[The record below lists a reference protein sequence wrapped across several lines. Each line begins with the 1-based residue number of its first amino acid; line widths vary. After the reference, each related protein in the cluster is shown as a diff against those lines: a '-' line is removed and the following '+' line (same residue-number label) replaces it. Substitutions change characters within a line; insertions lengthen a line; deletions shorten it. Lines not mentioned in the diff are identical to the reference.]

1 EDVRIGEAEAVD
13 ALLDI
18 ADQETVGLWAFATE
32 GLENGVLGV
41 VDVLVFVDENET
53 EFLAPL
59 PRNVGHSKHAKG
71 VLFEVVEIHHAQ
83 FTFGVSEAGGELPGE
98 AEQDEHL
105 RTDPTPV
112 LCQRIAGTIRA
123 DERMEKGRLIEEIVE
138 RLAPDSLLAAGPF
151 LIGGESEVRGGGAL
165 GAGGLG
171 GKLGKGGGAFGGL
184 GVISGERLERREPA
198 VPPVAH
204 AGNEPFG
211 PLNGLRR
218 FKHRRLGGE
227 PGLRV
232 AKRLAVMVQ
241 LENQRADRK
250 VPAASLGLNEEL
262 DGFGVGTVGGVV
274 IAEDFLECFIGQ
286 QAFLLLGKN
295 GELGIELELVKML
308 ADQLETEAVKRSD
321 MGGVEEGELLGE
333 LFFHPSGGGLG
344 A

>member
-1 EDVRIGEAEAVD
+1 VGVFQIGDFRPGGVVGAIFRGNIVSAATQAKMKFNARRGIVREAEDAAIGSVAKTQLGIRIVSDSADFAPHEDGENRVDEADNGFAAAEIVGQRDDAPVPGGPGGDVVLEDVRIGEAEAVD

-53 EFLAPL
+53 ELLAPL

-151 LIGGESEVRGGGAL
+151 LIGGKSEGRGGGAL
-165 GAGGLG
+165 GGGGLG

-184 GVISGERLERREPA
+184 
-198 VPPVAH
+198 
-204 AGNEPFG
+204 
-211 PLNGLRR
+211 
-218 FKHRRLGGE
+218 
-227 PGLRV
+227 
-232 AKRLAVMVQ
+232 
-241 LENQRADRK
+241 
-250 VPAASLGLNEEL
+250 
-262 DGFGVGTVGGVV
+262 
-274 IAEDFLECFIGQ
+274 
-286 QAFLLLGKN
+286 
-295 GELGIELELVKML
+295 
-308 ADQLETEAVKRSD
+308 
-321 MGGVEEGELLGE
+321 
-333 LFFHPSGGGLG
+333 
-344 A
+344 